1 MSMKLVALASCAL
14 LFLAACS
21 PGATPEARLARAGEL
36 AAAADYSKAQVEL
49 NKLIADGQESAQAR
63 RLLAHVSYAQG
74 DLNAVEHNLERAK
87 ALGATGEDLIGLRAR
102 AYLATGRYDEALT
115 FVTNAGASLNADES
129 RYLRAEA
136 LIGSRDFTR
145 ALALLGA
152 AEPSQVAQQTRARGL
167 RARAYAGAGDLKN
180 ARQELDALLAAEPGQ
195 PEASLML
202 AELSLRE
209 QDAQHA
215 SKALE
220 AALALRPASGADPWR
235 SRLLRMQAEI
245 DLSIGQLDAA
255 RKTLADLKRTDPGA
269 RGTHVLA
276 ARMAVLD
283 GNSRDAVAELRRLLL
298 EQPEDSYVRL
308 LLAVALVESRNYNQA
323 EQQLSAILSKSPDDT
338 QARLAL
344 ARLQLMQGRLD
355 AAQALLEEG
364 EAGPEKSALLGLIK
378 LRLGDSATAIDLLR
392 ASLAA
397 KPDDPGRALDLAE
410 AYLSVGDAQQASD
423 ALGKVTSVSK
433 DQQGRLQRVRFL
445 VRVLE
450 SGINVDRSIEDMVS
464 KLPDDIP
471 LRLLAAG
478 VYTSNLDKPTAAR
491 RHLQEALRRAPT
503 DTRVLMALAR
513 LESATGDF
521 DASRAAFM
529 NVLKVE
535 KDNVSAI
542 SGLAWL
548 AVRRGDTGELA
559 SWRTELDRLSG
570 PRVRV
575 EALRLALYQKD
586 TFGAQRAEKTL
597 LEEIADPAI
606 ANYALGGIYLDAG
619 QVRAA
624 RDRLR
629 KAAEARAD
637 VPEYWLRLAQAEA
650 SLGEL
655 SAAENALNQALV
667 ARPAW
672 LPAARQLVSV
682 SLQRQNPTRA
692 LAVVKELREQR
703 QNDLA
708 LMVLDADTRA
718 AAGRPAE
725 AAALY
730 EAVYRRRADRNVLMR
745 WVAARR
751 AAGIPAPEQPLLARL
766 EQAPDD
772 PTLRLDLA
780 MQHQKAGNAAGAIV
794 EYRKALAAEP
804 ANPVALNNLAWL
816 LFEGKRGAP
825 AEALELARRA
835 HAAAPSSAQ
844 IMDTLGWILFSIG
857 RRDEALPM
865 LEQAAKLAPANEQVV
880 GHLAEAKRSAGSPA
894 GG

>member
-220 AALALRPASGADPWR
+220 AALAARPVSGADPWR

-323 EQQLSAILSKSPDDT
+323 EQQLSAILSKSPT
-338 QARLAL
+338 TPRRACA

-355 AAQALLEEG
+355 G
-364 EAGPEKSALLGLIK
+364 AGVTRRGRGRPEKSSCWADCSPRRQRHGHRSAAREPRREARRPRARARSRGGIPVRRRCPAGVGRARQSHLGQQ
-378 LRLGDSATAIDLLR
+378 GPAGPAAASAIPR
-392 ASLAA
+392 ASA
-397 KPDDPGRALDLAE
+397 RE
-410 AYLSVGDAQQASD
+410 
-423 ALGKVTSVSK
+423 
-433 DQQGRLQRVRFL
+433 RHQR
-445 VRVLE
+445 
-450 SGINVDRSIEDMVS
+450 RSLHRRHGEQ
-464 KLPDDIP
+464 
-471 LRLLAAG
+471 AAG
-478 VYTSNLDKPTAAR
+478 RYPA
-491 RHLQEALRRAPT
+491 
-503 DTRVLMALAR
+503 ALAR
-513 LESATGDF
+513 RRRIHEQPRQADGRPSASSGGAPPCAHGHARAHGAR
-521 DASRAAFM
+521 ASGIGHRRFRC
-529 NVLKVE
+529 
-535 KDNVSAI
+535 
-542 SGLAWL
+542 LAGG
-548 AVRRGDTGELA
+548 VHE
-559 SWRTELDRLSG
+559 
-570 PRVRV
+570 
-575 EALRLALYQKD
+575 
-586 TFGAQRAEKTL
+586 RAEGR
-597 LEEIADPAI
+597 E
-606 ANYALGGIYLDAG
+606 G
-619 QVRAA
+619 QRERDFRA
-624 RDRLR
+624 R
-629 KAAEARAD
+629 
-637 VPEYWLRLAQAEA
+637 
-650 SLGEL
+650 
-655 SAAENALNQALV
+655 
-667 ARPAW
+667 
-672 LPAARQLVSV
+672 
-682 SLQRQNPTRA
+682 
-692 LAVVKELREQR
+692 VVGC
-703 QNDLA
+703 
-708 LMVLDADTRA
+708 
-718 AAGRPAE
+718 AAGRH
-725 AAALY
+725 
-730 EAVYRRRADRNVLMR
+730 R
-745 WVAARR
+745 
-751 AAGIPAPEQPLLARL
+751 
-766 EQAPDD
+766 
-772 PTLRLDLA
+772 
-780 MQHQKAGNAAGAIV
+780 
-794 EYRKALAAEP
+794 
-804 ANPVALNNLAWL
+804 
-816 LFEGKRGAP
+816 
-825 AEALELARRA
+825 
-835 HAAAPSSAQ
+835 
-844 IMDTLGWILFSIG
+844 
-857 RRDEALPM
+857 
-865 LEQAAKLAPANEQVV
+865 
-880 GHLAEAKRSAGSPA
+880 
-894 GG
+894 